1 MATPYYLECLKRELS
16 QRLERNPSYSLR
28 AFAKTLEVSVS
39 SLSRALSMQR
49 TLSVPVAARI
59 AAKLRLSPRERTL
72 FISSVVPKAKLAKLH
87 EAAVSEPQEQTDF
100 DIHEV
105 DEAKFRIIADW
116 YHFAILEMTY
126 LKKFDPS
133 PKSIAA
139 KLGITPLAASM
150 AITRL
155 KDAGLLE
162 QQKGTLRKTKKTIW
176 AKTNDG
182 LTNDALIEHQKQCL
196 TKAIDAVSNI
206 PYSDRASSTMTM
218 PINPKKIPLAKR
230 MIEEFAIDLCRTLSS
245 GEVNDVFQLSIN
257 FHSILSKGNNA

>member
-1 MATPYYLECLKRELS
+1 MNATPYYLECLNRELS

-59 AAKLRLSPRERTL
+59 AAKLCLSPRERTL
-72 FISSVVPKAKLAKLH
+72 FISSVVPKANLAKLQD
-87 EAAVSEPQEQTDF
+87 AAKHGTEEESHS
-100 DIHEV
+100 DIHAV

-126 LKKFDPS
+126 LKKFDSS
-133 PKSIAA
+133 PKNIAA
-139 KLGITPLAASM
+139 KLGITPLAAGM

-162 QQKGTLRKTKKTIW
+162 QHKGTLRKTKKTIW
-176 AKTNDG
+176 AKDNDG
-182 LTNDALIEHQKQCL
+182 LTNDALIEHQKQSL
-196 TKAIDAVSNI
+196 TRAIDAVVNI
-206 PYSDRASSTMTM
+206 PYPDRASSTMTM
-218 PINPKKIPLAKR
+218 PINQKKIPLAKR

-257 FHSILSKGNNA
+257 FHSVLNKGK

>member
-1 MATPYYLECLKRELS
+1 MATPYYLECLNRELS

-72 FISSVVPKAKLAKLH
+72 FISSIVPKSKSGTLQKNH
-87 EAAVSEPQEQTDF
+87 GEQSGQNDSA
-100 DIHEV
+100 IHEV
-105 DEAKFRIIADW
+105 EEDKFRIIADW

-126 LKKFDPS
+126 LKKFDPN

-139 KLGITPLAASM
+139 KLGITPLAATM

-155 KDAGLLE
+155 KEAGLLH
-162 QQKGTLRKTKKTIW
+162 QLQGKLQKTKKTIW
-176 AKTNDG
+176 AKNNDG
-182 LTNDALIEHQKQCL
+182 LTNDALMQHQKQCL
-196 TKAIDAVSNI
+196 SKAIDAVSSI

-218 PINPKKIPLAKR
+218 PINSKKIPLAKR

-245 GEVNDVFQLSIN
+245 GEVDDVFQLTIN
-257 FHSILSKGNNA
+257 FHSLLNKGNNA

>member
-1 MATPYYLECLKRELS
+1 MAIPYYLECLNRELS

-72 FISSVVPKAKLAKLH
+72 FISSIVPKAKLATSQKTD
-87 EAAVSEPQEQTDF
+87 AAEQPSQG
-100 DIHEV
+100 
-105 DEAKFRIIADW
+105 DEDVHAVGEEKFRIIADW

-126 LKKFDPS
+126 LKKFDLS

-139 KLGITPLAASM
+139 KLGISPLAATM
-150 AITRL
+150 AISRL
-155 KDAGLLE
+155 KDAGLL
-162 QQKGTLRKTKKTIW
+162 QQHQGKLKKTKKTIW
-176 AKTNDG
+176 AKDHDG

-196 TKAIDAVSNI
+196 SKAIDALSNI
-206 PYSDRASSTMTM
+206 PFSDRASSTMTM
-218 PINPKKIPLAKR
+218 PINAKKIPLAKR

-245 GEVNDVFQLSIN
+245 GEVDDVFQLTIN
-257 FHSILSKGNNA
+257 FHSILNKEGKA